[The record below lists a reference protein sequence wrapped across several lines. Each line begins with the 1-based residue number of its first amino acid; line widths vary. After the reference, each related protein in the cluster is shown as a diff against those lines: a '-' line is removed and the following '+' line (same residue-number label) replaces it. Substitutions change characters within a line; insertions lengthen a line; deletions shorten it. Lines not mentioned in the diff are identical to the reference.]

1 MARHME
7 DGELAFFI
15 KFIEPKRGYIC
26 QSNMFVFL
34 LDYQDTLKDID

>member
-26 QSNMFVFL
+26 QNNMSLFL
-34 LDYQDTLKDID
+34 RDNPDMLKDID